1 MSRNNLALVT
11 LFLLAA
17 PASAAAPEGAAGEDR
32 ITRRMQSFV
41 DAGEIAGAVTLV
53 ARRGEIVHLAAVG
66 HADIEHDLPMHK
78 DSIFAIASMTKP
90 FTATAVMILQ
100 DEGRLS
106 VDDPVSK
113 YLPRFRE
120 THLVSGPAKRELTI
134 RHLMTH
140 TSGIAR
146 LPRRNTAPLTRNWEL
161 EDSVDLLGRLPLQFE
176 PGRQW
181 KYSVGLNVCAR
192 IVEVVSKQPFDEF
205 LDKRILQPLAM
216 KDTTFFPD
224 AKQRARLART
234 YKLAP
239 NGQSL
244 VHDLHWMHDF
254 SQPRTPNP
262 SGGLFS
268 TAGDLL
274 RFYQAILNGGQLEH
288 TRIVSE
294 RAVRTMTRLQTEDLP
309 TGFTEGNGWGLG
321 WCVVRKPQGATAALS
336 PASFGHGGVL
346 GTQAWIDPQREMI
359 CILLI
364 QRTDLANSDGSRFRK
379 AFQELAIQAGSR

>member
-1 MSRNNLALVT
+1 MLHNNFVCWTFILLVMS
-11 LFLLAA
+11 
-17 PASAAAPEGAAGEDR
+17 PWAAAGREATGEDR
-32 ITRRMQSFV
+32 ITAQMQSFV
-41 DAGEIAGAVTLV
+41 DEGQIAGAVTLV
-53 ARRGEIVHLAAVG
+53 ARRGEILHLGAVG
-66 HADIEHDLPMHK
+66 YADIEHDRPMRT

-106 VDDPVSK
+106 IDDPVSK
-113 YLPRFRE
+113 YLPRFKE
-120 THLVSGPAKRELTI
+120 VHLIDGPVKQELTI

-146 LPRRNTAPLTRNWEL
+146 LPRRNTAPLTRSWEL
-161 EDSVDLLGRLPLQFE
+161 EDSAELLGRLPLQFE
-176 PGRQW
+176 PGTQW

-192 IVEVVSKQPFDEF
+192 IVEVVSKQPFDAF
-205 LDKRILQPLAM
+205 LQERIFRPLKM
-216 KDTTFFPD
+216 NDTTFFPD
-224 AKQRARLART
+224 ARQQARLART

-239 NGQSL
+239 DGKSV
-244 VHDLHWMHDF
+244 VHELHWMHDF

-274 RFYQAILNGGQLEH
+274 RFYQAILDGGQLDG

-294 RAVRTMTRLQTEDLP
+294 EAIRAMTRIQTGDLQ
-309 TGFTEGNGWGLG
+309 TGFTPGNGWGLG
-321 WCVVRKPQGATAALS
+321 WCVVRKPQGVTAALS
-336 PASFGHGGVL
+336 PGSFGHGGVL

-364 QRTDLANSDGSRFRK
+364 QRTDLPNSDGSKFRQ
-379 AFQELAIQAGSR
+379 AFQELAVRAASR